1 MITDASGNS
10 LFNRS
15 RNASMHKYNL
25 PRLKISTSSPS
36 IRAVSSGIRPRS
48 LVPSSSNSHIGIMSS
63 THLPN
68 GYKSFGPK
76 ANCTLEVCPL
86 EASLLRYRPS
96 VPVNGT
102 FIGLFALAMII
113 HTIQGLRSKNWG
125 FMASMIGGCL
135 LEIVGYVGRLI
146 LNDNPFSF
154 GGFLLQIICITVGPV
169 FFCAAIYVMLSKV
182 IIHLD
187 RSISRFNPR
196 LCYFVFIPCDI
207 VSLILQ
213 ATGGALSSIA
223 SDKAAV
229 QRGVNVSL
237 AGLIFQVVCL
247 VAFCALFA
255 DYLIICMRTNARQR
269 MTKNMKIFLAFLFIS
284 TTLILVRCSYRIEE
298 LKEGYFSPMFRDQP
312 LFIGLESSVMVVAVF
327 CLVIGNPA
335 IGFSTT
341 GERKESTASE
351 AFDHLPSRQDS
362 MPMQMS
368 GRKDTLTGSINV

>member
-1 MITDASGNS
+1 
-10 LFNRS
+10 
-15 RNASMHKYNL
+15 
-25 PRLKISTSSPS
+25 
-36 IRAVSSGIRPRS
+36 
-48 LVPSSSNSHIGIMSS
+48 MSA
-63 THLPN
+63 TQLPN

-76 ANCTLEVCPL
+76 ANCTLDVCPL

-102 FIGLFALAMII
+102 FIGLFALAMVI

-182 IIHLD
+182 IIHVD

-196 LCYFVFIPCDI
+196 LCYYLFIPCDI

-213 ATGGALSSIA
+213 ATGGALSSIGN
-223 SDKAAV
+223 DKAAV

-255 DYLIICMRTNARQR
+255 DYLITCMRSNARQR
-269 MTKNMKIFLAFLFIS
+269 MTKNMKNFLAFLFIS
-284 TTLILVRCSYRIEE
+284 TILILVRCSYRIEE
-298 LKEGYFSPMFRDQP
+298 LKEGYFSPMFRNQP
-312 LFIGLESSVMVVAVF
+312 LFIGLESSVMVFAVF

-335 IGFSTT
+335 IGFSTA

-351 AFDHLPSRQDS
+351 AFDHLPSRQAS
-362 MPMQMS
+362 MPMEMS
-368 GRKDTLTGSINV
+368 GRKDTLPGSISV

>member
-1 MITDASGNS
+1 
-10 LFNRS
+10 
-15 RNASMHKYNL
+15 
-25 PRLKISTSSPS
+25 
-36 IRAVSSGIRPRS
+36 
-48 LVPSSSNSHIGIMSS
+48 MSA

-76 ANCTLEVCPL
+76 ANCTLE
-86 EASLLRYRPS
+86 
-96 VPVNGT
+96 
-102 FIGLFALAMII
+102 
-113 HTIQGLRSKNWG
+113 GLRSKNWG

-135 LEIVGYVGRLI
+135 LEIVGI
-146 LNDNPFSF
+146 LH
-154 GGFLLQIICITVGPV
+154 V
-169 FFCAAIYVMLSKV
+169 
-182 IIHLD
+182 D

-284 TTLILVRCSYRIEE
+284 TILILVRCSYRIEE

-312 LFIGLESSVMVVAVF
+312 LFIGLESS
-327 CLVIGNPA
+327 
-335 IGFSTT
+335 
-341 GERKESTASE
+341 
-351 AFDHLPSRQDS
+351 
-362 MPMQMS
+362 
-368 GRKDTLTGSINV
+368 

>member
-1 MITDASGNS
+1 
-10 LFNRS
+10 
-15 RNASMHKYNL
+15 
-25 PRLKISTSSPS
+25 
-36 IRAVSSGIRPRS
+36 
-48 LVPSSSNSHIGIMSS
+48 MSA

-182 IIHLD
+182 IIHVD

-284 TTLILVRCSYRIEE
+284 TILILVRCSYRIEE

-362 MPMQMS
+362 MPMEMS
-368 GRKDTLTGSINV
+368 GRKDTLPGSINV